1 MTSAEPLVYYPAYC
15 FHLSPTINKWCP
27 LRAIDI
33 HGLECRSGFE
43 GVCPYMWSPPTHGLA
58 YQFKADDV
66 FFSLNHPIRWV
77 RIVGVVV
84 AIDEFYSNRVY
95 TVDDSTGECIE
106 CSTKIP
112 KPTDSNRSNGLDH
125 ETTAEAPAPDPYSDI
140 DVGMVV
146 EVKGSVR
153 IFRDQ
158 KQIKIQ
164 KLQRVRSTNQE
175 VQFWN
180 KIREFRREVLS
191 RPWVLERK
199 EVRRCKKQHMADVD
213 AEEHKKQKRKEN
225 GYIVD
230 RSARGKELTVRDG
243 HAKSKPTKQEPLSKP
258 EVKDASTSGQYDA
271 LGL

>member
-33 HGLECRSGFE
+33 HGLERRPGFE
-43 GVCPYMWSPPTHGLA
+43 
-58 YQFKADDV
+58 ADNV

-84 AIDEFYSNRVY
+84 AIDEYHGSRVY
-95 TVDDSTGECIE
+95 TIDDSTGACIE
-106 CSTKIP
+106 CRVKIP
-112 KPTDSNRSNGLDH
+112 KPANDKCQNGVDH
-125 ETTAEAPAPDPYSDI
+125 ETTAVPPAPDPYSDI

-146 EVKGSVR
+146 EAKGSTT

-158 KQIKIQ
+158 KQIQIQ

-180 KIREFRREVLS
+180 KIQEFRREVLS
-191 RPWVLERK
+191 RPWVLERR
-199 EVRRCKKQHMADVD
+199 EIRRCKKQHMADVD
-213 AEEHKKQKRKEN
+213 AEEHRKKK
-225 GYIVD
+225 
-230 RSARGKELTVRDG
+230 GKEYGYSLDRRTQSEERTVRNE
-243 HAKSKPTKQEPLSKP
+243 HTKSKPTNQEPLSKP
-258 EVKDASTSGQYDA
+258 GVRDAYINGQYDA

>member
-33 HGLECRSGFE
+33 HGLECRPGFE
-43 GVCPYMWSPPTHGLA
+43 
-58 YQFKADDV
+58 ADDV

-77 RIVGVVV
+77 RVVGVVV
-84 AIDEFYSNRVY
+84 AIDEFYGHRVY
-95 TVDDSTGECIE
+95 TIDDSTGECID
-106 CSTKIP
+106 CSIKIP
-112 KPTDSNRSNGLDH
+112 KPVENNPQDCISP
-125 ETTAEAPAPDPYSDI
+125 ETNAATPAPDPYSDI

-146 EVKGSVR
+146 EAKGSTK

-158 KQIKIQ
+158 KQVKIQ

-199 EVRRCKKQHMADVD
+199 EVRRCKKQYTADVD
-213 AEEHKKQKRKEN
+213 AEERKKKKKREN
-225 GYIVD
+225 GYTID
-230 RSARGKELTVRDG
+230 KSEQSKKLAVRNE
-243 HAKSKPTKQEPLSKP
+243 PTSNPAKQELLSKP
-258 EVKDASTSGQYDA
+258 GVRDAYIDGQYDA

>member
-33 HGLECRSGFE
+33 HGLECRPGFE
-43 GVCPYMWSPPTHGLA
+43 
-58 YQFKADDV
+58 ADNV

-84 AIDEFYSNRVY
+84 AIDEFYGNRIY
-95 TVDDSTGECIE
+95 TIDDSTGECID
-106 CSTKIP
+106 CSIKIS
-112 KPTDSNRSNGLDH
+112 KPADDNRQNSVGYGTNAV
-125 ETTAEAPAPDPYSDI
+125 TPAPDPLLDI

-146 EVKGSVR
+146 EAKGSTM

-158 KQIKIQ
+158 KKIKIQ

-180 KIREFRREVLS
+180 KIHEFRNEVLS

-213 AEEHKKQKRKEN
+213 AEERKKKKKREN
-225 GYIVD
+225 GYTLDKSVHNN
-230 RSARGKELTVRDG
+230 ELAVRNEPT
-243 HAKSKPTKQEPLSKP
+243 KSKPTKQEPLSKP
-258 EVKDASTSGQYDA
+258 EVKDANTGGQYDA

>member
-43 GVCPYMWSPPTHGLA
+43 
-58 YQFKADDV
+58 ADDV

-153 IFRDQ
+153 IFRNQ

-213 AEEHKKQKRKEN
+213 AEEHKKQKREEN

-230 RSARGKELTVRDG
+230 RSARSKELTVRDG

>member
-33 HGLECRSGFE
+33 HGLECRPGFE
-43 GVCPYMWSPPTHGLA
+43 
-58 YQFKADDV
+58 ADNV

-84 AIDEFYSNRVY
+84 AIDEYYGRRIY
-95 TVDDSTGECIE
+95 TIDDSTGECIE
-106 CSTKIP
+106 CSVEIP
-112 KPTDSNRSNGLDH
+112 KPVDNNLQNGVDH
-125 ETTAEAPAPDPYSDI
+125 EAITAVPVPVPALAPDPHSDI

-146 EVKGSVR
+146 EVKGSTKV
-153 IFRDQ
+153 FRDQ

-164 KLQRVRSTNQE
+164 KLQRVKSTNQE

-213 AEEHKKQKRKEN
+213 AEENKKKKRKEN
-225 GYIVD
+225 GYTLDKSVQIKD
-230 RSARGKELTVRDG
+230 PAARSEHT
-243 HAKSKPTKQEPLSKP
+243 KSKPTKPEPFSKP
-258 EVKDASTSGQYDA
+258 GVRDAYTSGQYDA